1 MAGLSGRLRDWNHWR
16 MAAGES
22 GHWPLSPASAEASKR
37 NQRRRDRERGFHYSL
52 VCGTL
57 TR

>member
-22 GHWPLSPASAEASKR
+22 GHWPLSPASAEAS
-37 NQRRRDRERGFHYSL
+37 EISAAATASGGFTIPSF
-52 VCGTL
+52 VA
-57 TR
+57 R